1 MQKKMNRVGEIWKDL
16 SAIDVN
22 AYTYKINGL
31 DYLPWA
37 RAVGI
42 LMDRYPDMEYR
53 FIEFEDSSGN
63 KQFFNSVPAGDGT
76 FTGIVAV
83 EVCVEGISKKMVLP
97 IMSGFKNSSVINPSA
112 KDITNSLMRCLAKC
126 IAMFGLGHSLYAG
139 DEDITDEIKS
149 KGTPKRS
156 GPGGGK
162 RGPAFKLPPEPIP
175 FDTSAQK
182 VVSASINEVLP
193 PPAKFNFE

>member
-22 AYTYKINGL
+22 AYTYKKNGL

-63 KQFFNSVPAGDGT
+63 KQFLNSVPAGDGT

-83 EVCVEGISKKMVLP
+83 EVCVEGISKKMSRDSFLRS
-97 IMSGFKNSSVINPSA
+97 I
-112 KDITNSLMRCLAKC
+112 
-126 IAMFGLGHSLYAG
+126 GLQDRPGSIRAIEAWEKY
-139 DEDITDEIKS
+139 S
-149 KGTPKRS
+149 K
-156 GPGGGK
+156 
-162 RGPAFKLPPEPIP
+162 E
-175 FDTSAQK
+175 
-182 VVSASINEVLP
+182 
-193 PPAKFNFE
+193 